1 MIWWNIFE
9 FLVTLSAIC
18 FLITQDLRLFLEKK
32 LIIVTHWYW
41 TSHTITV
48 NLKLCFLTHFSLSF
62 TFLTYE
68 TFLTFAN
75 QQCFYPSQ
83 NTEGHKKGST
93 RTWIT
98 GFPAMETAWVACVLC
113 FWSQYIFL
121 NCFSL
126 ASIFHFAGKSKICTC
141 NLRFHPSW
149 CYRKIND

>member
-32 LIIVTHWYW
+32 VDYFNTLVLNITH
-41 TSHTITV
+41 HFC
-48 NLKLCFLTHFSLSF
+48 LFLCFCTHFSLSF

-68 TFLTFAN
+68 TFLSINNNVFIPRKILKAI
-75 QQCFYPSQ
+75 
-83 NTEGHKKGST
+83 KKAVHVYE
-93 RTWIT
+93 W
-98 GFPAMETAWVACVLC
+98 
-113 FWSQYIFL
+113 Q
-121 NCFSL
+121 
-126 ASIFHFAGKSKICTC
+126 ASIKGNCMGCLCPLLLKPIYFSQLLQFGFNIHFAGKSKICTC